1 MVIFFW
7 RNAVIAVLYFYSR
20 NTDKLPNCRIVKMIY
35 ANNVIVLHLHV
46 IHIVQSFL
54 NVVIEPQP
62 PPVINHGSNVFN
74 IEATVD
80 RILGSK

>member
-1 MVIFFW
+1 
-7 RNAVIAVLYFYSR
+7 
-20 NTDKLPNCRIVKMIY
+20 MIY